1 MSNEEEHARL
11 HEINRQYELM
21 GVTSQWVD
29 EYARTLTFYPDPA
42 TDAPSHDGRFLMLPE
57 GSMPCDL
64 YIEKLT
70 QLIESM
76 EKAEEHAAVAKRFKP
91 NDDPTQRDY
100 ISSFGKSAYDQD
112 MARQAEMRKQ
122 QLRKPKEFDYELR
135 THLTKFKPIDA
146 KAFHDK
152 IQSLIKEEN
161 RIRTN
166 IRIQEATMMTHYA
179 QLQLPPS
186 IPF

>member
-91 NDDPTQRDY
+91 N
-100 ISSFGKSAYDQD
+100 SSGPDRHLPLSRSEKMEILEMNKQE
-112 MARQAEMRKQ
+112 EMRKQ